1 MGDTMRG
8 WGKRRCRGHWLGLG
22 LLLAVAAAGRAQAP
36 GDPSASKTYTNKM
49 SFYLPIKLDERSRAN
64 LREVL
69 LFVKAGAGEWRQQD
83 SVPPSQNHF
92 NYKVN
97 ADGEYWFAVVL
108 VDQQGRKNPPDVS
121 REPPALMVVVDTQPP
136 AVDLQPAPLPGG
148 RSGLRLVVNDANPDP
163 RAVTVSCQMPDQSW
177 RSLPPAD
184 GPPGVYVLTGTE
196 APQGTVRVVAK
207 DRAGNETRKDFSL
220 RELTAAA
227 PRDGGVMAA
236 GGVTTKFPETQPQH
250 TGYQPS
256 AAPGPQLIPVGG
268 TPAPLNAPANP
279 EPVPSASPARPAG
292 GLLLNTAR
300 AFIDYRIEHVGPSG
314 VGKVEVWVTA
324 DKGQTWKC
332 LGEDLDKCSPAEVT
346 LPGDG
351 VYGVKLVVTNGNG
364 FGGKAP
370 VPGEAP
376 ASWVE
381 VDTTSPKLEL
391 REMDA
396 TSAPG
401 HITVRWSASDKNLGG
416 EPVDLYYATCREG
429 PWLPIAR
436 GVKNDGTYRW
446 AFPHDSTTQFFVR
459 VDVTDTAGN
468 VARVETPTPIVLD
481 MTEPNA
487 TVVNISS
494 GAAR

>member
-1 MGDTMRG
+1 
-8 WGKRRCRGHWLGLG
+8 
-22 LLLAVAAAGRAQAP
+22 
-36 GDPSASKTYTNKM
+36 
-49 SFYLPIKLDERSRAN
+49 
-64 LREVL
+64 
-69 LFVKAGAGEWRQQD
+69 
-83 SVPPSQNHF
+83 
-92 NYKVN
+92 
-97 ADGEYWFAVVL
+97 
-108 VDQQGRKNPPDVS
+108 
-121 REPPALMVVVDTQPP
+121 MVVVDTQPP

-148 RSGLRLVVNDANPDP
+148 RAGLRLVVNDANPDP
-163 RAVTVSCQMPDQSW
+163 RAVTVTCQMPDQSW
-177 RSLPPAD
+177 RPLLPAD
-184 GPPGVYVLTGTE
+184 GVYALTGAE
-196 APQGTVRVVAK
+196 APNGTVRVVAK

-220 RELTAAA
+220 RDLTAASSRA
-227 PRDGGVMAA
+227 GNVTPA
-236 GGVTTKFPETQPQH
+236 GGVIAKSPETQTQR
-250 TGYQPS
+250 TGFQPTE
-256 AAPGPQLIPVGG
+256 AAGPQLIPVGG
-268 TPAPLNAPANP
+268 TPAPLNPPDNP
-279 EPVPSASPARPAG
+279 EPVSPASPARPAG
-292 GLLLNTAR
+292 GLLLNTTR

-332 LGEDLDKCSPAEVT
+332 IGEDADKCSPAEVT

-391 REMDA
+391 REMDT

-416 EPVDLYYATCREG
+416 EPVELYYATRREG

-446 AFPHDSTTQFFVR
+446 AFPRDATTQFYVR
-459 VDVTDTAGN
+459 VDVTDAAGN
-468 VARVETPTPIVLD
+468 VARVETPTPVTLD
-481 MTEPNA
+481 VTEPNA
-487 TVVNISS
+487 TVVNISGS
-494 GAAR
+494 SSR